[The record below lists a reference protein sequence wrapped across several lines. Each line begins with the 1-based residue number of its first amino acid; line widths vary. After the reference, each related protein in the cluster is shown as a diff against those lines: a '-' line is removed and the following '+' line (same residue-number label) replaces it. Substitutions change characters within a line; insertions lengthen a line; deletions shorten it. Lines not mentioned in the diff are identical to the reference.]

1 MKNYSGKI
9 SVVFALFL
17 MALPLCAQSD
27 LSLTVTNSDLAL
39 VRETRTIQLKKGIQN
54 FLLKDMPSGIDPT
67 SVLVDA
73 KSNGFQVLEQNYE
86 YDLINV
92 NKVLQKSLDQT
103 IWLVDPQ
110 LGMFS
115 GKLLSVSDDYL
126 LLRDDEGKIQI
137 VPRNDQQKVVL
148 RNLDSAKTGF
158 ITRPALLWKINA
170 QQQGKHTFHLSYLT
184 GGLNWHADYVG
195 KLNKDDNSMQLA
207 AWVTVK
213 NNSGKTY
220 ANARLKLMAGKLNL
234 VRRERGIYPT
244 KMLMKAASAESQFKE
259 KALFEYH
266 LYTLQRPTTLKQN
279 QIKQIQLFP
288 ESQVPVA
295 KLYEVTS
302 NNPNKVNVYLSF
314 KNSKANHLGIPL
326 PAGKLRVYKEA
337 DGDLEFVGED
347 RIDHTPKDE
356 TVKLKLGTAFDLVS
370 QRKEIKTEKIGK
382 IGRKRTVEYRLRN
395 HKKTDVV
402 ITVREIIWA
411 SETPKLIAS
420 DIKPS
425 TVSGRSIEYKVPV
438 KAGQETRFKFTY
450 YFE

>member
-1 MKNYSGKI
+1 MKNFSGKI
-9 SVVFALFL
+9 SVIFALFL
-17 MALPLCAQSD
+17 MALPLWAQSD

-39 VRETRTIQLKKGIQN
+39 VRETRTIQLKKGIQD

-73 KSNGFQVLEQNYE
+73 KSDGFQVLEQNYE

-184 GGLNWHADYVG
+184 NGLNWHADYVG

-234 VRRERGIYPT
+234 IRGERDIFPT
-244 KMLMKAASAESQFKE
+244 PMLTKAASAKPQFKE

-370 QRKEIKTEKIGK
+370 QRKEIKTEKIGR

-420 DIKPS
+420 DIKP
-425 TVSGRSIEYKVPV
+425 TGINDRSIEFKVPV
-438 KAGQETRFKFTY
+438 KANQETRFKFTY